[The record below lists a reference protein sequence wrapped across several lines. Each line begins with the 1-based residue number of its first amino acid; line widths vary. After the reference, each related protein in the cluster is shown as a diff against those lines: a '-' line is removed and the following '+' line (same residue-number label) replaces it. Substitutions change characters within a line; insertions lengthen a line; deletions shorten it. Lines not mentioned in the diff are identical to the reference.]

1 MSVMWGLGVVAVVIV
16 AIVLSARASRALV
29 AVEVVGDRIVVRPLG
44 LHKLWSLRGQIE
56 VAAADV
62 VDVHVLPQSGP
73 PRGFRAPGTSLP
85 GVLYAGTFRKGRA
98 KAFWLVRG
106 STRPALVIETSS
118 GRPYN
123 VIVVGV
129 PDPETV
135 ASQLLG
141 ILPTSPRSTR
151 TTRIAA
157 E

>member
-1 MSVMWGLGVVAVVIV
+1 MSVMWGLGVAALLIG
-16 AIVLSARASRALV
+16 AIVVSARASRALV
-29 AVEVVGDRIVVRPLG
+29 TVEVVGDRIVVRPQG
-44 LHKLWSLRGQIE
+44 LHKIWSLRGRVE

-62 VDVHVLPQSGP
+62 VDVHVLPQSGR

-123 VIVVGV
+123 VVVVGV
-129 PDPETV
+129 PDPSAV
-135 ASQLLG
+135 ALS
-141 ILPTSPRSTR
+141 LPR
-151 TTRIAA
+151 
-157 E
+157 

>member
-1 MSVMWGLGVVAVVIV
+1 MSVMWGLAVVAVVV
-16 AIVLSARASRALV
+16 GAIVVSTRGSRALA

-44 LHKLWSLRGQIE
+44 LHKIWSLRGRVE

-62 VDVHVLPQSGP
+62 IDVHVLPQSGR
-73 PRGFRAPGTSLP
+73 PRGLRAPGTSLP

-129 PDPETV
+129 PDPDAV
-135 ASQLLG
+135 ALS
-141 ILPTSPRSTR
+141 LPR
-151 TTRIAA
+151 
-157 E
+157 